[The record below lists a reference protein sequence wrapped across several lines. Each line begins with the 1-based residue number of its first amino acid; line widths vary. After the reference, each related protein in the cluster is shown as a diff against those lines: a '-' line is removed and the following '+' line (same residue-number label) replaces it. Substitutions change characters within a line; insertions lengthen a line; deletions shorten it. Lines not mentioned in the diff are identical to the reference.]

1 MRKIVLLGMATLLA
15 VSAGSARAATDESK
29 CLAGRA
35 KAWGTYE
42 ACVQKLFAANA
53 GDSYLETTQ
62 LGKLDTCIA
71 KLSATWTKLQALDES
86 PTCGGLSRF
95 VDNGSTM
102 TDRLTLLTWEKKSGA
117 ADNAINYADARDPDN
132 AYALNFDN
140 DDDGAAYNDFLA
152 DLNAGTGFSDAN
164 SWRLPTLA
172 ELLTIRNVP
181 EIGPSF
187 PSWYWSRSVDQ
198 TNSGQARRTHFG
210 TGEIQT
216 APKWGVN
223 LARAVRGGL

>member
-1 MRKIVLLGMATLLA
+1 MA
-15 VSAGSARAATDESK
+15 G
-29 CLAGRA
+29 
-35 KAWGTYE
+35 
-42 ACVQKLFAANA
+42 
-53 GDSYLETTQ
+53 
-62 LGKLDTCIA
+62 
-71 KLSATWTKLQALDES
+71 TWTKLQGLDES

-102 TDRLTLLTWEKKSGA
+102 TDRLTLLTWEKKSGP
-117 ADNAINYADARDPDN
+117 ADNTENSGDARDPDN
-132 AYALNFDN
+132 TYALTFDN

-152 DLNAGTGFSDAN
+152 DLNAGPGFSDAN

-181 EIGPSF
+181 EIGASF

-198 TNSGQARRTHFG
+198 TNSGQAWRTNWG

-216 APKWGVN
+216 APKWSVN

>member
-42 ACVQKLFAANA
+42 ACVQKLFAASA
-53 GDSYLETTQ
+53 GDTFLDTTQ
-62 LGKLDTCIA
+62 LGKLDTCVT

-117 ADNAINYADARDPDN
+117 ADNTENSGDARDPDN

-152 DLNAGTGFSDAN
+152 DLNAGAGFSDAN

-172 ELLTIRNVP
+172 ELLTIRSVP
-181 EIGPSF
+181 EIGASF
-187 PSWYWSRSVDQ
+187 PNWYWSRSLDQ
-198 TNSGQARRTHFG
+198 TNSGQAWRTNWG

-216 APKWGVN
+216 APKWSVN
-223 LARAVRGGL
+223 LVRAVRGGL